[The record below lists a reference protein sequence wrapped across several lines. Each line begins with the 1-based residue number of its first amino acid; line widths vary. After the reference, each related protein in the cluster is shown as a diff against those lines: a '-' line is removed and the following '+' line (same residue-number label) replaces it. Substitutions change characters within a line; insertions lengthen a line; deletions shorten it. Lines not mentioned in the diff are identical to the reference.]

1 LQVNVASGAVPDDLV
16 LVGHVIGAFGIQGWV
31 RIRPYSADAEA
42 LLHAKTWWLDKPDL
56 HDVDPMQAK
65 IHGEDVV
72 AHLMGVADRN
82 AAEALKG
89 ATVQVKR
96 SHFPPL
102 SNNEFYWIDLIG
114 LGVENL
120 QGEGLGTVADL
131 MDNGAHPILR
141 VVAPG
146 GDNPKESL
154 IPFVDQFVKTVDQ
167 AEKKITVDWGLD
179 F

>member
-1 LQVNVASGAVPDDLV
+1 LQVNAASGAVPDDLV
-16 LVGHVIGAFGIQGWV
+16 LVGHVTGAFGIQGWV

-56 HDVDPMQAK
+56 HDVDALQAK

-72 AHLMGVADRN
+72 AQLMGVADRN

-89 ATVQVKR
+89 ATVQVRR

-114 LGVENL
+114 LAVENL
-120 QGEGLGTVADL
+120 QGESLGTVADL

-141 VVAPG
+141 VVAPD
-146 GDNPKESL
+146 GDKSKESL
-154 IPFVDQFVKTVDQ
+154 IPFVDRFVKTVDQ